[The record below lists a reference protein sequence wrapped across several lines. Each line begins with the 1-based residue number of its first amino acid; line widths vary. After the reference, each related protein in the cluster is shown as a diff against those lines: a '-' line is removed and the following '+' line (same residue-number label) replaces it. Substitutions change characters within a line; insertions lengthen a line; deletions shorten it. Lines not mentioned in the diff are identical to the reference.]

1 MKNINIY
8 VTELARKFNINL
20 KDKSAEKCLCDCVE
34 NIIVNMI
41 SVASLIALIN
51 NSKLVTDKTIQILH
65 KYVIDKCGGK
75 GRKVKGGGGAV
86 VLPSE
91 FYGVDSNR
99 YSAANA
105 SADVLSIDFKSG
117 ILRPQIGGGS
127 TKMNVIGDAIKE
139 VLAKNDLKASAS
151 IIKKLKSFI
160 ENYLFCLL
168 KKLQE
173 SKTKVSATLIK
184 KTLHSEKLFNIFK

>member
-20 KDKSAEKCLCDCVE
+20 KDKSAEKCLYDCVE
-34 NIIVNMI
+34 NIIMNMI

-51 NSKLVTDKTIQILH
+51 NSKSVTDKTIQILH
-65 KYVIDKCGGK
+65 KYVIDKCGSK
-75 GRKVKGGGGAV
+75 GRKVKGGDGAI

-99 YSAANA
+99 YSVANA
-105 SADVLSIDFKSG
+105 SADVLSIDFNNG
-117 ILRPQIGGGS
+117 IMRPQIGGGAS
-127 TKMNVIGDAIKE
+127 RMNVIGDAIKE
-139 VLAKNDLKASAS
+139 VLAKNDLKASVS
-151 IIKKLKSFI
+151 VIKKLKSFI

>member
-1 MKNINIY
+1 M
-8 VTELARKFNINL
+8 
-20 KDKSAEKCLCDCVE
+20 
-34 NIIVNMI
+34 NMI

-51 NSKLVTDKTIQILH
+51 NSKSVTDKTIQILH
-65 KYVIDKCGGK
+65 KYVIDKCGSK
-75 GRKVKGGGGAV
+75 GRKVKGGDGAI

-99 YSAANA
+99 YSVANA
-105 SADVLSIDFKSG
+105 SADVLSIDFNNG
-117 ILRPQIGGGS
+117 IMRPQIGGGAS
-127 TKMNVIGDAIKE
+127 RMNVIGDAIKE
-139 VLAKNDLKASAS
+139 VLAKNDLKASVS
-151 IIKKLKSFI
+151 VIKKLKSFI

>member
-1 MKNINIY
+1 
-8 VTELARKFNINL
+8 
-20 KDKSAEKCLCDCVE
+20 
-34 NIIVNMI
+34 MI

-51 NSKLVTDKTIQILH
+51 NSKSVTDKTIQILH

-75 GRKVKGGGGAV
+75 GRKVKGGGGDI

-105 SADVLSIDFKSG
+105 SADVLSIDFNSG

-127 TKMNVIGDAIKE
+127 TRMNVIGDAIKE

>member
-1 MKNINIY
+1 
-8 VTELARKFNINL
+8 
-20 KDKSAEKCLCDCVE
+20 
-34 NIIVNMI
+34 
-41 SVASLIALIN
+41 
-51 NSKLVTDKTIQILH
+51 
-65 KYVIDKCGGK
+65 
-75 GRKVKGGGGAV
+75 
-86 VLPSE
+86 
-91 FYGVDSNR
+91 
-99 YSAANA
+99 
-105 SADVLSIDFKSG
+105 
-117 ILRPQIGGGS
+117 
-127 TKMNVIGDAIKE
+127 MNVIGDAIKE